1 VRKFLI
7 LTLSLLSLISWTAA
21 GAHAQAN
28 NASVGGIV
36 QDTTKALI
44 PGVTVTL
51 TNTQTGVVDTRLTN
65 DSGTYNF
72 PSVPPGVYKISGDLT
87 GFRPAVENDVQL
99 GTSAQVRIN
108 LTMQIGSGPD
118 TVVSVSVPVENRIRE
133 TSSSVGEVLSSDR
146 VSNLPLVGN
155 NILDL
160 LSVLPGYRES
170 AGGNQFD
177 TIGGLGLNSV
187 NTTIDGLS
195 TNSTRRSAQDLGNSV
210 FTVTAINP
218 DMVGEVRLI
227 LAPVDAELG
236 RGNAQVQIQTRSGTN
251 RYTGSG
257 VWSIQNS
264 ALAANSW
271 TNNHTPTLVNGV
283 QVDNKTTPDWRNV
296 NQITGSFGGPIIKNK
311 TFFFFLYS
319 QQINN
324 SRTLV
329 SNTVMT
335 DSARV
340 GIYRYFPGWNP
351 GNAALTNPTGPATA
365 TTSVRTVDALGNPL
379 PGCSVGMAAGTCVP
393 DPTTGFVNG
402 VATSNY
408 ASALTCFSVFNN
420 QIDIDGALTP
430 ITQAHKD
437 QYCPGGN
444 FVMGPSTATQW
455 DAFRPLPDQTG
466 YMQRILSLMPRANN
480 FSIQNNG
487 DGLNTAVNRY
497 LRGRQG
503 SAEYRGS
510 VNTAADYTNNKQVN
524 LKIDH
529 NFGKNHRLSVNWTT
543 EFTGSAGTVAAWQG
557 GLAGSTHRRPEILTF
572 NGTST
577 LTSSIVNESRF
588 GVNYTL
594 DSGGPPWSNE
604 FSKETRDEAQ
614 TFILHGRSNPNNGL
628 AYPIVFNPGAPYNGY
643 MAFGQIDS
651 GNKSPLWDFS
661 DTLRWTRG
669 KHSFSFGGEYRR
681 PISWGYTATAY
692 SSMGLGNG
700 GGSATAAAISANAT
714 NFQADLPGFL
724 LNRPTVLGVA
734 QPGARIDSVSI
745 SYFLT
750 GSVGTASTPYWIDS
764 GNDIANGTWHDAT
777 TNPPQIKNGDDVYG
791 HQYRRQV
798 SNEWTFFAKD
808 DFKIAKRL
816 TLNLGVRVEF
826 YGSPYLDGGLTN
838 RFVDDGIGMYGAARP
853 AGDLSTTDDLLANWM
868 TPGSMYLTGYG
879 SNATTPLSCQM
890 GATQAGVLGQ
900 NGLPLASNC
909 NPDLIS
915 KIVFIGPGSANP
927 KLTLVP
933 QNWHVSPAIGFAWQ
947 IPWFGE
953 GKTTVRGGFQRSYG
967 GAGATFAGGLLS
979 GPGGSDTLAP
989 AINTSD
995 AAISSILSTRALNL
1009 SDVNVLIPMAPTR
1022 APRAPISYTGRG
1034 TSIDYS
1040 MYSPDYV
1047 TPYQD
1052 NITFSVTRNIA
1063 RNYTVDVRY
1072 VNTYG
1077 HKQPGTSP
1085 FAFSSPG
1092 GLDLNQVNVYH
1103 NPELFAAL
1111 ENTRNGLDDPLF
1123 DTMLLGLNIV
1133 PTSTSAN
1140 YGPVGTVTNVS
1151 VTTNGVTTVTP
1162 TLQRGS
1168 AQIRRQYAVNLA
1180 NGNYAGV
1187 VASLLGV
1194 VNNANAIGVAGAFQP
1209 LPTSGGATIIDPATG
1224 ATMTTSQ
1231 RILRNGCD
1239 RMANGLAGGFTTPE
1253 GVAITPRC
1261 FPENYAI
1268 TNPQLNRATL
1278 ATNFGYSNYNSGQIQ
1293 FTARPIQGV
1302 SLQGTFSLTKT
1313 MQLSGSGFTDPL
1325 NRHLD
1330 YGASANDIGKEF
1342 RANGTFELPIGPNKV
1357 VMGNSS
1363 GWLARIV
1370 EKWQTGIIVTLP
1382 QGAVR
1387 TFVGSNM
1394 LYANGRPN
1402 IVGPWKTPVGEV
1414 TYPDTGNFGYYTGN
1428 PIPYATYTDP
1438 QCATGSSVVATN
1450 ADKNNFILGSA
1461 ANCTLV
1467 GFGKIVPAG
1476 TPGAVLQSA
1485 TAVTPVWVLPL
1496 LENPLPGQQ
1505 GNLGKNTMHTVSRTR
1520 FDANISKNFRITES
1534 KSLQFRMDA
1543 TNIMNH
1549 PTPGD
1554 PIGFAGT
1561 ASASNNFGRI
1571 DTKTGSRTIQGQLR
1585 FNF

>member
-1 VRKFLI
+1 VRKVLVSAIAVLCLI
-7 LTLSLLSLISWTAA
+7 AWTSTSAF
-21 GAHAQAN
+21 AQAN

-36 QDTTKALI
+36 QDTSKALI

-65 DSGTYNF
+65 ETGTYNF
-72 PSVPPGVYKISGDLT
+72 PSVPPGIYKLSGDLT

-99 GTSAQVRIN
+99 GTAAQVRIN
-108 LTMQIGSGPD
+108 LTMQIGTSPE
-118 TVVSVSVPVENRIRE
+118 TVVSVSASVESRIRE
-133 TSSSVGEVLSSDR
+133 TSSSVGEVLTADR
-146 VSNLPLVGN
+146 VNNLPLVGN

-160 LSVLPGYRES
+160 LAVLPGYRES
-170 AGGNQFD
+170 AAGNMFD

-195 TNSTRRSAQDLGNSV
+195 TNSTRRAAEGTSGLGSSV

-218 DMVGEVRLI
+218 DMVGEVRMI

-264 ALAANSW
+264 ALNANTW

-283 QVDNKTTPDWRNV
+283 QVDNKTTPDWRNI
-296 NQITGSFGGPIIKNK
+296 NQVTGTFGGPIIKNK

-324 SRTLV
+324 TRALV
-329 SNTVMT
+329 SNVVMT

-340 GIYRYFPGWNP
+340 GIFRYFPGWNP

-365 TTSVRTVDALGNPL
+365 TSSVRTVDPFGNPL
-379 PGCSVGMAAGTCVP
+379 PGCTAGMAAGTCVP
-393 DPTTGFVNG
+393 DPATGFVNG
-402 VATSNY
+402 AATSNY
-408 ASALTCFSVFNN
+408 TGALTCFSVFNN

-455 DAFRPLPDQTG
+455 DVFRPLPDSTG
-466 YMQRILSLMPRANN
+466 YMQRILSLMPHANN
-480 FSIQNNG
+480 WNVQNSG

-510 VNTAADYTNNKQVN
+510 VNSTADYTNNKQIN

-529 NFGKNHRLSVNWTT
+529 NFNQKHRLSANWTT
-543 EFTGSAGTVAAWQG
+543 EFTGSEGTVAAWPG
-557 GLAGSTHRRPEILTF
+557 GLPGSTYRHPQILTF

-577 LTSSIVNESRF
+577 LTPSMVNESRF
-588 GVNYTL
+588 GVNYTR
-594 DSGGPPWSNE
+594 DQGAPPWANDY
-604 FSKETRDEAQ
+604 SKEVLDEAQ
-614 TFILHGRSNPNNGL
+614 SFILHGGSNPNNGTP
-628 AYPIVFNPGAPYNGY
+628 YPIVFNPGANYNGY

-651 GNKSPLWDFS
+651 GNKSPLWNFA
-661 DTLRWTRG
+661 DTLRWTKG

-692 SSMGLGNG
+692 SSMGLGNCTG
-700 GGSATAAAISANAT
+700 CTSTVAPISANTT
-714 NFQADLPGFL
+714 NFQTDLPGFL
-724 LNRPTVLGVA
+724 QT
-734 QPGARIDSVSI
+734 ARTNSTSV

-750 GSVGTASTPYWIDS
+750 GSVGSASTPYWID
-764 GNDIANGTWHDAT
+764 GGADIANGTWHDAT
-777 TNPPQIKNGDDVYG
+777 TNPPAIESSDKTYG

-798 SNEWTFFAKD
+798 SNEWQFFVKD

-816 TLNLGVRVEF
+816 TLNLGARVEF

-838 RFVDDGIGMYGAARP
+838 RFVDDGTGMYGAGRP
-853 AGDLSTTDDLLANWM
+853 SGSIETTDDLISQWM

-879 SNATTPLSCQM
+879 SNATNPLSCQM
-890 GATQAGVLGQ
+890 GATQAGVLGL
-900 NGLPLASNC
+900 NGLPLVSNC

-915 KIVFIGPGSANP
+915 KIVFIGPGSNNP
-927 KLTLVP
+927 KQTLLP
-933 QNWHVSPAIGFAWQ
+933 QDWHVSPAVGFAWQ
-947 IPWFGE
+947 LPWFGE
-953 GKTTVRGGFQRSYG
+953 GQTTMRGGFQRCYG
-967 GAGATFAGGLLS
+967 GAGALFPGGLLS

-989 AINTSD
+989 AINTTS

-1009 SDVNVLIPMAPTR
+1009 SDIPVLIPMAPTR
-1022 APRAPISYTGRG
+1022 LPRAPISYTGRG
-1034 TSIDYS
+1034 TNIGYS
-1040 MYSPDYV
+1040 MYAPDYV
-1047 TPYQD
+1047 TQYQD
-1052 NITFSVTRNIA
+1052 NITLSVTRNIS

-1077 HKQPGTSP
+1077 HKQPGTS
-1085 FAFSSPG
+1085 AGGLGSAG
-1092 GLDLNQVNVYH
+1092 GLDLNLANVYH

-1111 ENTRNGLDDPLF
+1111 ENTRKGLDDPLF

-1133 PTSTSAN
+1133 PTTTSTN
-1140 YGPVGTVTNVS
+1140 YGPVGTVTNVA
-1151 VTTNGVTTVTP
+1151 GVP

-1168 AQIRRQYAVNLA
+1168 AQIRRQYAANLA
-1180 NGNYAGV
+1180 NGNYLGV
-1187 VASLLGV
+1187 VNSLIGV
-1194 VNNANAIGVAGAFQP
+1194 VNNANGPTVAGGFQP

-1224 ATMTTSQ
+1224 ATMTTSM

-1239 RMANGLAGGFTTPE
+1239 RMANGLSGGFTTPE
-1253 GVAITPRC
+1253 GVVITPRC
-1261 FPENYAI
+1261 FPEDYII
-1268 TNPQLNRATL
+1268 TNPQLSGANL
-1278 ATNFGYSNYNSGQIQ
+1278 ATNFGHSNYNSLQVQ

-1302 SLQGTFSLTKT
+1302 SFQGTFSLTKT
-1313 MQLSGSGFTDPL
+1313 MQLSGSGYTDPL
-1325 NRHLD
+1325 NRQLD
-1330 YGASANDIGKEF
+1330 YGASNNDIGREF
-1342 RANGTFELPIGPNKV
+1342 RGNGVFELPIGPNKLL
-1357 VMGNSS
+1357 MGSSS
-1363 GWLARIV
+1363 GIVARLV
-1370 EKWQTGIIVTLP
+1370 EKWQAGIILTVP

-1387 TFVGSNM
+1387 TFDGSDH

-1402 IVGPWKTPVGEV
+1402 IVGPWETPIGEV
-1414 TYPDTGNFGYYTGN
+1414 KYPETGNFGYYVGN
-1428 PIPYATYTDP
+1428 PIPYGTYTDP
-1438 QCATGSSVVATN
+1438 QCAPGTPYVGGNDRNGFNLLAVSATTGALT
-1450 ADKNNFILGSA
+1450 
-1461 ANCTLV
+1461 NCTLV
-1467 GFGKIVPAG
+1467 GFGKIVTAG

-1485 TAVTPVWVLPL
+1485 TATTPVWILPL
-1496 LENPLPGQQ
+1496 LENPLPGEQ
-1505 GNLGKNTMHTVSRTR
+1505 GNLGKNTMHTVSRPR
-1520 FDANISKNFRITES
+1520 FDANISKNFRISES

-1543 TNIMNH
+1543 TNILNH

-1554 PIGFAGT
+1554 PIGFTGT
-1561 ASASNNFGRI
+1561 NSASNNFGRI
-1571 DTKTGSRTIQGQLR
+1571 DTKTGSRTFQGQLR
-1585 FNF
+1585 FTF